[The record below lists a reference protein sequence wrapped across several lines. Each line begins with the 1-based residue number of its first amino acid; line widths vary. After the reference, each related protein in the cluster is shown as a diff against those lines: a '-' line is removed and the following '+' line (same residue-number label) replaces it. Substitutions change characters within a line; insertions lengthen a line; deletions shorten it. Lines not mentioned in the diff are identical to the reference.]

1 MNLSLIATAPLP
13 VQIHLGTIVP
23 AFVLGTWM
31 IFASKKG
38 SPVHRSVGKAYLL
51 LMSITAVAA
60 IFIREP
66 SLAGMDI
73 GPLRIGPIHIF
84 VVVTAWSVYTAL
96 ASVRRGDIKSHRGAM
111 LGLYFGGMIL
121 AGLFAFLPRR
131 MMWRMF
137 FG

>member
-13 VQIHLGTIVP
+13 VQVHLATIVP

-31 IFASKKG
+31 IFASRKG
-38 SPVHRSVGKAYLL
+38 SPTHRTVGRIYLL

-60 IFIREP
+60 TFIREP
-66 SLAGMDI
+66 SMAGIDF

-96 ASVRRGDIKSHRGAM
+96 TGIRRGNIKSHRGAM
-111 LGLYFGGMIL
+111 LGLYFGGLVL
-121 AGLFAFLPRR
+121 AGLIAFLPQR